1 LRKFEWPVRDYL
13 SGGDVLLINPPFA
26 STAWPSLGLHIIET
40 IALNEGLSTSI
51 LYANLSL
58 ASCVGKACFTT
69 LTVGDGFKIAEL
81 FFTSFAFPQNRAFSP
96 KQFDRYKK
104 IEGID
109 PIRIHETIKF
119 WLESFRNFI
128 RCTNFFVYGLSTAF
142 AQNLSSVCI
151 AKIIREEK
159 PNCKIIIGGANC
171 AGVMSSGVSTICPQ
185 ADFVFSGES
194 ELTFKSFCRGYKAGN
209 FPKTKI
215 IYGQPN
221 EHWKTLPLPNY
232 DVFFEQLN
240 FWLPKSE
247 LLGKKQISIP
257 YERISIPYETSRG
270 CWWGQKHHCLFC
282 GLNNDGIVFRQ
293 KDPQR
298 VLEDIKQIAKRYP
311 FKKIHMTDNIMPLNY
326 FQDLIPSPK
335 EMKLSVEIFYEQK
348 ANLKRNQLIAL
359 KNAGI
364 INIQPGIE
372 ALSTNLLKL
381 MKKGVNTAQNIATLR
396 DCRTLGINVAWNI
409 LYGFPNEKGED
420 FSQVIA
426 MIPLLTHLDPPSRC
440 SKISFDRFSPYFDH
454 PKEFG
459 IRNLRPAPIYT
470 DIYPKELIH
479 SEDIAYHFVGD
490 IDSALVD
497 SPSLLRK
504 LTITVEKWIDKS
516 SADTRPVLC
525 VAESEKGFVVIDTR
539 FSDAP
544 LIDYISDQTAMLI
557 TSNTKLSGKIP
568 RLIKQ
573 KKWAIK
579 LDDQLVGLASTLS
592 NKLFGCELSLN

>member
-1 LRKFEWPVRDYL
+1 
-13 SGGDVLLINPPFA
+13 
-26 STAWPSLGLHIIET
+26 
-40 IALNEGLSTSI
+40 
-51 LYANLSL
+51 
-58 ASCVGKACFTT
+58 
-69 LTVGDGFKIAEL
+69 
-81 FFTSFAFPQNRAFSP
+81 
-96 KQFDRYKK
+96 
-104 IEGID
+104 
-109 PIRIHETIKF
+109 
-119 WLESFRNFI
+119 
-128 RCTNFFVYGLSTAF
+128 
-142 AQNLSSVCI
+142 
-151 AKIIREEK
+151 
-159 PNCKIIIGGANC
+159 
-171 AGVMSSGVSTICPQ
+171 M
-185 ADFVFSGES
+185 
-194 ELTFKSFCRGYKAGN
+194 
-209 FPKTKI
+209 
-215 IYGQPN
+215 
-221 EHWKTLPLPNY
+221 
-232 DVFFEQLN
+232 
-240 FWLPKSE
+240 
-247 LLGKKQISIP
+247 LGKKQISIP